1 MFFKRLA
8 DYHAATFAFAKLT
21 SSTLDRLQRDALFV
35 VSYFKPDEEHT
46 MNCMSFPAANLN
58 TATAVPKRLIRA
70 ATRSAAT
77 LVGVAALA
85 WSLLASDVRAQ
96 EDGRNTVDTRGY
108 LVQPGDLLH
117 ISVWGE
123 EGLDQDVLVRPD
135 GGFSFPLAGDLSAV
149 GKTVEE
155 LRQEVTDRL
164 ARYIPGSVVTVA
176 VREINGN
183 KIYVLGQVNNPG
195 EFVMNPRIDVMQAL
209 SIAGGTTAFA
219 STNDIFVLRR
229 EGGRQVAL
237 PFRLDDVVR
246 RRNLDQNILLE
257 SGDVVVVP

>member
-1 MFFKRLA
+1 M
-8 DYHAATFAFAKLT
+8 
-21 SSTLDRLQRDALFV
+21 
-35 VSYFKPDEEHT
+35 
-46 MNCMSFPAANLN
+46 N
-58 TATAVPKRLIRA
+58 TATAVPKRLIRG
-70 ATRSAAT
+70 ATRSAAL
-77 LVGVAALA
+77 LVAAAALA
-85 WSLLASDVRAQ
+85 WCFSTGARAQ
-96 EDGRNTVDTRGY
+96 DEGSNTVDTRGY

-155 LRQEVTDRL
+155 LRQEVTERL

-219 STNDIFVLRR
+219 STNDIFILRR
-229 EGGRQVAL
+229 ENGRQVAL

-246 RRNLDQNILLE
+246 GRNLEQNILLE

>member
-1 MFFKRLA
+1 
-8 DYHAATFAFAKLT
+8 
-21 SSTLDRLQRDALFV
+21 
-35 VSYFKPDEEHT
+35 
-46 MNCMSFPAANLN
+46 MNRMSFPAANSN
-58 TATAVPKRLIRA
+58 TATAVPRRLIRRTA
-70 ATRSAAT
+70 RTAAT
-77 LVGVAALA
+77 LAVAVVLA
-85 WSLLASDVRAQ
+85 WTFATDDARAQ
-96 EDGRNTVDTRGY
+96 DEVRNTIDTRGY

-135 GGFSFPLAGDLSAV
+135 GGFSFPLAGDVSAV
-149 GKTVEE
+149 GKTVDE

-219 STNDIFVLRR
+219 STNNIFVLRR
-229 EGGRQVAL
+229 QNGRQVAL
-237 PFRLDDVVR
+237 PFRLDEVMR
-246 RRNLDQNILLE
+246 GRNLEQNILLE

>member
-1 MFFKRLA
+1 
-8 DYHAATFAFAKLT
+8 
-21 SSTLDRLQRDALFV
+21 
-35 VSYFKPDEEHT
+35 
-46 MNCMSFPAANLN
+46 MNRMSFPAANSN
-58 TATAVPKRLIRA
+58 TATAVPRRLIRRTA
-70 ATRSAAT
+70 RTAAT
-77 LVGVAALA
+77 LAVAVVLA
-85 WSLLASDVRAQ
+85 WTFATDDARAQ
-96 EDGRNTVDTRGY
+96 DEVRNTIDTRGY

-135 GGFSFPLAGDLSAV
+135 GGFSFPLAGDVSAV
-149 GKTVEE
+149 GKTVDE

-219 STNDIFVLRR
+219 STNNIFVLRR
-229 EGGRQVAL
+229 QNGRQVAL
-237 PFRLDDVVR
+237 PFRFDDVVR
-246 RRNLDQNILLE
+246 GRNLEQNILLE

>member
-1 MFFKRLA
+1 
-8 DYHAATFAFAKLT
+8 
-21 SSTLDRLQRDALFV
+21 
-35 VSYFKPDEEHT
+35 
-46 MNCMSFPAANLN
+46 MNRMSFPAANSN
-58 TATAVPKRLIRA
+58 TATAVPRRLIRRTA
-70 ATRSAAT
+70 RTAAT
-77 LVGVAALA
+77 LAVAVVLA
-85 WSLLASDVRAQ
+85 WTFATDDARAQ
-96 EDGRNTVDTRGY
+96 DEGRNTIDTRGY

-135 GGFSFPLAGDLSAV
+135 GGFSFPLAGDVSAV

-155 LRQEVTDRL
+155 LRQEVTERL
-164 ARYIPGSVVTVA
+164 GRYIPGSVVTVA

>member
-1 MFFKRLA
+1 MVLK
-8 DYHAATFAFAKLT
+8 AAIALWLVAVLGAAP
-21 SSTLDRLQRDALFV
+21 LGAVQAQRDT
-35 VSYFKPDEEHT
+35 D
-46 MNCMSFPAANLN
+46 
-58 TATAVPKRLIRA
+58 
-70 ATRSAAT
+70 
-77 LVGVAALA
+77 
-85 WSLLASDVRAQ
+85 
-96 EDGRNTVDTRGY
+96 NTVDTRGY
-108 LVQPGDLLH
+108 VVQPGDLLH

-123 EGLDQDVLVRPD
+123 EGLDHDVLVRPD

-149 GKTVEE
+149 NKSIEQ
-155 LRQEVTDRL
+155 LRQEVTERL
-164 ARYIPGSVVTVA
+164 ARFIPGSVVTVA

-183 KIYVLGQVNNPG
+183 KVYVLGQVNNPG

-229 EGGRQVAL
+229 EDGRQVAL